1 MIVESVKRLS
11 STRYIKI
18 ISQTGITGSRVISM
32 LFILSLSSA
41 YADDKTD
48 ERVKKDEFVGLNK
61 TLKTYVEEASQRFH
75 IPSSWIWAVMK
86 IESAG
91 DISALSKKGAMGLM
105 QIMPETWQM
114 LRQQYNLGS
123 DPFSPRDNILAGAGY
138 LRYLHERYGNP
149 GVFAAYNAGPGRYE
163 DYLKSR
169 KLLPLETID
178 YTSKVNQWASLE
190 MAQGGLGT
198 IVEHNMA
205 AHSDL
210 FMRSPIAQS
219 IHPKGDEEEMKRDQ
233 GMNQKVADLSALAP
247 SSQGLFVK
255 ISERLE
261 SVE

>member
-1 MIVESVKRLS
+1 
-11 STRYIKI
+11 
-18 ISQTGITGSRVISM
+18 M

-48 ERVKKDEFVGLNK
+48 ERAKKDEFVGLNK
-61 TLKTYVEEASQRFH
+61 TLKTYVEEASQRFL

-91 DISALSKKGAMGLM
+91 DISALSEKGAMGLM

-163 DYLKSR
+163 DYLKGR

-205 AHSDL
+205 THSDI
-210 FMRSPIAQS
+210 F
-219 IHPKGDEEEMKRDQ
+219 
-233 GMNQKVADLSALAP
+233 N
-247 SSQGLFVK
+247 
-255 ISERLE
+255 
-261 SVE
+261 

>member
-1 MIVESVKRLS
+1 MKTDHQIDLCRAFVESS
-11 STRYIKI
+11 SFWSEDIPQQKAEGPVIT
-18 ISQTGITGSRVISM
+18 ISQAAGARGNPIAAELVRQLCENS
-32 LFILSLSSA
+32 
-41 YADDKTD
+41 
-48 ERVKKDEFVGLNK
+48 N
-61 TLKTYVEEASQRFH
+61 
-75 IPSSWIWAVMK
+75 IP
-86 IESAG
+86 
-91 DISALSKKGAMGLM
+91 
-105 QIMPETWQM
+105 
-114 LRQQYNLGS
+114 RH
-123 DPFSPRDNILAGAGY
+123 LAGAGY

-163 DYLKSR
+163 DYLKGR

-178 YTSKVNQWASLE
+178 YISKVNQWASLE

-198 IVEHNMA
+198 IVERNMA

-219 IHPKGDEEEMKRDQ
+219 IHHIGDDEEMKRDQ
-233 GMNQKVADLSALAP
+233 EMNQKVADLSALAP

>member
-1 MIVESVKRLS
+1 MIVESIKRLS

-18 ISQTGITGSRVISM
+18 ISQTGITGSRVIFVI
-32 LFILSLSSA
+32 FILSLSSA
-41 YADDKTD
+41 YADDKTE
-48 ERVKKDEFVGLNK
+48 ERVKKDELISLNK
-61 TLKTYVEEASQRFH
+61 ALKTYVEEASQRFL

-86 IESAG
+86 MESAG

-105 QIMPETWQM
+105 QIMPETWLM

-138 LRYLHERYGNP
+138 LRYLHERYGKP

-163 DYLKSR
+163 DYLKGR

-178 YTSKVNQWASLE
+178 YASKVNQWASLE
-190 MAQGGLGT
+190 MAQGGLGA
-198 IVEHNMA
+198 IVEHNIA
-205 AHSDL
+205 AHSNL

-219 IHPKGDEEEMKRDQ
+219 IHHNADEEEMKRDQ

-261 SVE
+261 SVD